1 MRYSWK
7 PKVILMTS
15 TPHTSDYKHIVEFT
29 IKKSFCS
36 CPHGCAACRGGLR
49 YYKEFQIRI
58 AQKPRAIKTCTSSPI
73 LSSKAPSENRTRE
86 RKVPGVFCLLTSRS
100 CPTPRTRFHSEP
112 RLAKLLVYP
121 GCGSSQLQIIQR
133 P

>member
-73 LSSKAPSENRTRE
+73 LSSKAPPENRTRK
-86 RKVPGVFCLLTSRS
+86 RKVPGALYLSIFLGGFVIWGLDRVFCSTIRRWRHEVDLPWGVLLEG
-100 CPTPRTRFHSEP
+100 H
-112 RLAKLLVYP
+112 
-121 GCGSSQLQIIQR
+121 G
-133 P
+133 